1 MGRPESA
8 VEVAVIEAWH
18 STLEFELHRVEHS
31 QLVRVSLRGTP
42 RGHENRAG
50 LPADAGCTLGREPAN

>member
-18 STLEFELHRVEHS
+18 STLEFELHRVEPFAT
-31 QLVRVSLRGTP
+31 RVQARWP
-42 RGHENRAG
+42 PWVE
-50 LPADAGCTLGREPAN
+50 E